1 MPDLSEPIYNPSAGY
16 DPYPDNEEGW
26 KSLYDFRW
34 QCYLHHPYG
43 GATQKKEHLFRAFD
57 DSGNEI
63 DQTRRIFRWYQ
74 FVVDTD
80 TRALAPGRLILEL
93 NNPDVPRAQLAQG
106 ERIWRRSHFAQHQL
120 RWFTQVCALGDGWME
135 AVRTSPKPPYNTKI
149 VFYDPRNVTSWYDAE
164 TGTELEKVEIEIGY
178 LDNPARVNPADET
191 FQSYKRVLTRT
202 RIDVYRNGE
211 HVPAESGEHGL
222 GVVPCVHLQ
231 AIPFDQPEHSLP
243 APAGIERPL
252 MKMDSLATQMGAIGN
267 RYANPTLALFGFK
280 VGPSSDV
287 QRFGRMIDGAPADG
301 RAEYLEAKSA
311 SIPGLLSS
319 LQELDRHIRDT
330 SPEVLF
336 ASDSAQESAEA
347 RSLRANAFEAKM
359 ETMRAGIFAALVEV
373 TGYALAM
380 DAGQAWGDDFDVFE
394 IDAPPI
400 LPRNIKAELEHL
412 HLIKADLT
420 HADYVRHLQ
429 RLGFVARD
437 VEPNDYNPTPNPPG
451 PTEADAVVVS
461 DAQLASDA
469 IDEIEGALKEG
480 DAEGALVALREIKSL
495 LKPDSVAPPKP
506 PVLPNG

>member
-1 MPDLSEPIYNPSAGY
+1 MPADLSEPLYEPSSGY

-26 KSLYDFRW
+26 RALYDFRW

-43 GATQKKEHLFRAFD
+43 AATQKKEHLFRAFD

-74 FVVDTD
+74 FIVDTD

-93 NNPDVPRAQLAQG
+93 SSPDVSRQQLVAG
-106 ERIWRRSHFAQHQL
+106 EQIWRRSRMAQHQL
-120 RWFTQVCALGDGWME
+120 RWFIQVCALGDGWME
-135 AVRTSPKPPYNTKI
+135 AVRTSAKPPYNSKI
-149 VFYDPRNVTSWYDAE
+149 VFYDPRCVTAWYDAE

-178 LDNPARVNPADET
+178 LDNPARVDPKSET

-202 RIDVYRNGE
+202 RIDVYRNGD
-211 HVPAESGEHGL
+211 HVGAESGEHGL

-252 MKMDSLATQMGAIGN
+252 MRMDSLATQMGAIGS

-280 VGPSSDV
+280 VGRNSDV
-287 QRFGRMIDGAPADG
+287 QRFGRMIDGAPSDG

-311 SIPGLLSS
+311 SIPGLLDSMK
-319 LQELDRHIRDT
+319 ELDRHIRDT

-336 ASDSAQESAEA
+336 ASDAAQESAEA

-359 ETMRAGIFAALVEV
+359 ATMRADIYAALVEV
-373 TGYALAM
+373 TGYALAL
-380 DAGQAWGDDFDVFE
+380 DAGKPWGPTFDIYK

-400 LPRNIKAELEHL
+400 LPRNTKAELETL
-412 HLIKADLT
+412 LLVKPDLT
-420 HADYVRHLQ
+420 HADYIRNLQ
-429 RLGFVARD
+429 RLGFVPSEI
-437 VEPNDYNPTPNPPG
+437 EPGDYNT
-451 PTEADAVVVS
+451 ADAVVVS
-461 DAQLASDA
+461 DSQLALDA
-469 IDEIEGALKEG
+469 IDEATSALDAG
-480 DAEGALVALREIKSL
+480 DTETALMALREIKSL
-495 LKPDSVAPPKP
+495 LKPTPADSVAPPKP
-506 PVLPNG
+506 PAPANG